1 MRRLAARRASLLGG
15 LTRALGAQVF
25 ELLTGDLLF
34 DPRAGDGYDRNED
47 HLAQCCELVGR
58 FPKHLCAQGAHARKY
73 FNRRGELKHISSL
86 RYWSV
91 RDVLADKCER
101 AAPRARACA
110 SPLPAP
116 YVRECRAHSLTT
128 RRYSFDAKTAELVS
142 DFVLPLLQLDPAKR
156 ATAEQ
161 CLDHPFCA

>member
-1 MRRLAARRASLLGG
+1 M
-15 LTRALGAQVF
+15 TRALGAQVF

-58 FPKHLCAQGAHARKY
+58 FPKHLCAQGQHARKY

-91 RDVLADKCER
+91 RDVLADKCG
-101 AAPRARACA
+101 APPPFPPPSLSRARA
-110 SPLPAP
+110 
-116 YVRECRAHSLTT
+116 RALARGT
-128 RRYSFDAKTAELVS
+128 RPSI
-142 DFVLPLLQLDPAKR
+142 
-156 ATAEQ
+156 
-161 CLDHPFCA
+161 

>member
-1 MRRLAARRASLLGG
+1 MWRLAARRASLLGG

-58 FPKHLCAQGAHARKY
+58 FPKHLCAQGQHARKY

-91 RDVLADKCER
+91 RDVLADKCG
-101 AAPRARACA
+101 APPPFPPPSLSRARA
-110 SPLPAP
+110 
-116 YVRECRAHSLTT
+116 RALARGT
-128 RRYSFDAKTAELVS
+128 RPSI
-142 DFVLPLLQLDPAKR
+142 
-156 ATAEQ
+156 
-161 CLDHPFCA
+161 